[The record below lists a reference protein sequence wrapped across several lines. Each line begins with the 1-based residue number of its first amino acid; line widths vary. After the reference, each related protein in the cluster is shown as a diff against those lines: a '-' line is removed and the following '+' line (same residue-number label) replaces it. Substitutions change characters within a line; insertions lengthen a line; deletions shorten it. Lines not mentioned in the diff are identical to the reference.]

1 MIEEQILNQ
10 LRSINSKLAQMVILL
25 KEQKRENNRKNPSA
39 QKELEVAEPILIGS
53 EGGAKVSEK

>member
-25 KEQKRENNRKNPSA
+25 KEQKKENNRKNTSS
-39 QKELEVAEPILIGS
+39 QKELEVVEPILIGS
-53 EGGAKVSEK
+53 EGGVKVSEK